1 VRGPGR
7 REVTG
12 GAQGEVASPD
22 WPALLTGVAR
32 GDRRALSRMISL
44 VEARVPGWQ
53 EAMHQVFMA
62 TGKARVVGIT
72 GSLGTGKSTL
82 TGRLAAIF
90 AGRGRRVGILAID
103 PSSPFSGG
111 AILGDRIRMTELDRL
126 GVFLRSMATRGAHGG
141 LSRATRDAV
150 RILDAFGFDL
160 ILVET
165 VGAGQDE
172 VDVLR
177 VADVTLVL
185 CVPGQ
190 GDGLQAIKAGMMEI
204 ADVFIVNKA
213 DRSGADQVVADIDAM
228 LRITRVAAEGHL
240 APAVVKT
247 VATAGAGV
255 EELADAI
262 ESRLSAAGGGRITGV
277 GEIAMEVVELVEA
290 RLREGFWND
299 FGARERLDRL
309 VAGGG
314 DPYFICRDILPDDV
328 FDELFAAARIR
339 LPPD

>member
-1 VRGPGR
+1 M
-7 REVTG
+7 
-12 GAQGEVASPD
+12 AKPD
-22 WPALLTGVAR
+22 WQALLTGLAQGER
-32 GDRRALSRMISL
+32 YALSRLISL

-53 EAMHQVFMA
+53 EAMHCVFTA

-82 TGRLAAIF
+82 TGRLAGIF
-90 AGRGRRVGILAID
+90 AGRCRKVGILAID

-126 GVFLRSMATRGAHGG
+126 GVFLRSMGTRGAHGG

-177 VADVTLVL
+177 IADVTLVIS
-185 CVPGQ
+185 VPGQ
-190 GDGLQAIKAGMMEI
+190 GDGLQAIKAGIMEI
-204 ADVFIVNKA
+204 ADVFVVNKA
-213 DRSGADQVVADIDAM
+213 DRSGADHVVADIQAM
-228 LRITRVAAEGHL
+228 LRITRGGVEGRA

-247 VATAGAGV
+247 VATTGAGV
-255 EELADAI
+255 EDVADAI
-262 ESRLSAAGGGRITGV
+262 ESRISAAVGGRLAGV
-277 GEIAMEVVELVEA
+277 GEITAEVVELAEA
-290 RLREGFWND
+290 RLRDAFWSD
-299 FGARERLDRL
+299 FGARERLGRL
-309 VAGGG
+309 VAAGG
-314 DPYFICRDILPDDV
+314 DPYLISRAILPEDMIG
-328 FDELFAAARIR
+328 ELFTAARRR
-339 LPPD
+339 LLLD